1 MTGRVE
7 VQIGRITVRGTPTSP
22 AALRRAVEKEIASL
36 VRAPGALDRLW
47 QGGSVERLA
56 APLNLDGP
64 GDRALGRGVA
74 RAALGAVTG
83 EDAP

>member
-7 VQIGRITVRGTPTSP
+7 VRIGRITVRGSPASP
-22 AALRRAVEKEIASL
+22 AALRRAVEKEIAAFL
-36 VRAPGALDRLW
+36 QAPKALDRLR

-56 APLNLDGP
+56 APLGLDGP

-74 RAALGAVTG
+74 RAAIGAVTG
-83 EDAP
+83 GEVP